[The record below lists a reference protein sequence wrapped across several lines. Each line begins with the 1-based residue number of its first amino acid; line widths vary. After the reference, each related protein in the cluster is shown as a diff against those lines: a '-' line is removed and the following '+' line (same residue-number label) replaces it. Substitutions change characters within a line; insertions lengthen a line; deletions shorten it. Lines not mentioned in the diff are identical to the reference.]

1 MKSNQTKS
9 IGLRTGILITLAL
22 LAIQG
27 LAQSSY
33 EPYTFSTL
41 AGGGGYS
48 TNGAGSAARFWFSAA
63 VAVDGAG
70 NVYVVENVNN
80 TLSKVTP
87 AGVITTLA
95 GKAGSVGSV
104 DGTGSAA
111 RFSPEQLA
119 VDGAGNFNKSPQN
132 STFPSRLSSNQ
143 MATRTSSA
151 GAGKQTPAWPC
162 TGPMAGLN
170 ALKP

>member
-48 TNGAGSAARFWFSAA
+48 TNGAGSAARFWFPAA
-63 VAVDGAG
+63 VAGDGAG
-70 NVYVVENVNN
+70 NVFVGEYWNN
-80 TLSKVTP
+80 TSSKRTP
-87 AGVITTLA
+87 CGGIRTLA
-95 GKAGSVGSV
+95 GKAGTGGRV
-104 DGTGSAA
+104 DG
-111 RFSPEQLA
+111 
-119 VDGAGNFNKSPQN
+119 
-132 STFPSRLSSNQ
+132 
-143 MATRTSSA
+143 
-151 GAGKQTPAWPC
+151 
-162 TGPMAGLN
+162 
-170 ALKP
+170 

>member
-48 TNGAGSAARFWFSAA
+48 TNGAGSAARFWFPAA

-80 TLSKVTP
+80 TISKVTP

-104 DGTGSAA
+104 DGTGTRATTAHRAPAQPTFSCAAGRTGASKPISRPPTPERVTNSA
-111 RFSPEQLA
+111 
-119 VDGAGNFNKSPQN
+119 
-132 STFPSRLSSNQ
+132 
-143 MATRTSSA
+143 
-151 GAGKQTPAWPC
+151 C
-162 TGPMAGLN
+162 
-170 ALKP
+170 